1 MMSMST
7 QSGRLAGISRSASVL
22 ERLTETTC
30 PAFSRRLLA
39 ISVWTALSSTPYT
52 LSGLPILESSRRGPW
67 SVSRAAKSRRPGR
80 ALARRPGLPDHER
93 HDEAAG
99 SGRGPDEPAALSPEV
114 RADLLSLRHSHRDHD
129 DPVAGRAPQP
139 D

>member
-7 QSGRLAGISRSASVL
+7 QSGRLAGISRSASAL

-39 ISVWTALSSTPYT
+39 ISVWTALSSTTYT
-52 LSGLPILESSRRGPW
+52 LSGLPMFEASRRGPMVCEPDGQVKTPRW
-67 SVSRAAKSRRPGR
+67 
-80 ALARRPGLPDHER
+80 ALARGPGVPDHER

-99 SGRGPDEPAALSPEV
+99 SGRGLDEPAALSPEV
-114 RADLLSLRHSHRDHD
+114 RPDL
-129 DPVAGRAPQP
+129 
-139 D
+139 